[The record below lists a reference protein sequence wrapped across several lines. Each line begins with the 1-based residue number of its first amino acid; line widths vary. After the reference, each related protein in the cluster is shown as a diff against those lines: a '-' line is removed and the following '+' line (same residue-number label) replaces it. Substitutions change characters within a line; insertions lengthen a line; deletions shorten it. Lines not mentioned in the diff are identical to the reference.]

1 MNRAFFIIL
10 FVALLIFPLS
20 INNVNNEGIS
30 YFELIAEVGM
40 EMLED
45 SEPENEINIIVSE
58 SQKTQITK
66 KVNSINDSKIYCF
79 CLSS

>member
-10 FVALLIFPLS
+10 FVALLIIPLS

-30 YFELIAEVGM
+30 YFKLIAEIGI

-45 SEPENEINIIVSE
+45 SEPESEINIS
-58 SQKTQITK
+58 KN
-66 KVNSINDSKIYCF
+66 KVIFNKFIALYF
-79 CLSS
+79 